1 MVNEHDEDKE
11 KLEKMN
17 PYQSLGY
24 IYELATFSATISED
38 DDMQKFCKQII
49 EITKKYKG

>member
-11 KLEKMN
+11 KIEKMN
-17 PYQSLGY
+17 PYQRLGY
-24 IYELATFSATISED
+24 IYELASFTVSVSEND
-38 DDMQKFCKQII
+38 ETQKFCKQII